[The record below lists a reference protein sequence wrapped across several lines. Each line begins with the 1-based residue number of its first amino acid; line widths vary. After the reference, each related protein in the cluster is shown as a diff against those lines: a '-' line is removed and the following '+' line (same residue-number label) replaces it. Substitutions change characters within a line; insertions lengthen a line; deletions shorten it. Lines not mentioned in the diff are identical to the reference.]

1 MRLFD
6 AILDANRR
14 AASGEA
20 ASGIRPAD
28 FPDEMPLIALTCI
41 DPRLNRLM
49 PEVLGIPEDQF
60 IWLRNAGN
68 IIFGTT
74 SSMTRTLALA
84 CAVKGGK
91 EIAIIGHTD
100 CKVRQTSVL
109 QLTDRFRDLG
119 IKREQLPENLN
130 EFFGLF
136 ASERQNVLRGVEFV
150 RQSPLIGPRIPV
162 HGLLVDVETGKLE
175 WVVNGYEALDRSTTA
190 QPSAPLATTMPEF
203 KLAEMKFPD
212 VKIGEVQ
219 TPQQPA
225 YVPSAASPPQPPQ
238 GSTESRPT
246 VRRVPHPAQPDEL
259 SATAIPE
266 QAAAQSVKPKFSVP
280 KLDPQALFKIV
291 GVDKK
296 VYGPVTGQEIL
307 QWMTEGRVQLST
319 LIQKIGNKKWQQV
332 AELLAKDLPQDIPIP
347 PGLRRPFM
355 HSQDDQPK

>member
-6 AILDANRR
+6 AILEANRR
-14 AASGEA
+14 AANGDA
-20 ASGIRPAD
+20 MAGIRPAD
-28 FPDEMPLIALTCI
+28 FPDSLPLVAVTCI

-119 IKREQLPENLN
+119 INRAQLPENLN

-136 ASERQNVLRGVEFV
+136 ASERQNVLRGVEFI

-162 HGLLVDVETGKLE
+162 HGLLVDIENGKLE
-175 WVVNGYEALDRSTTA
+175 WVVNGYEALERATA
-190 QPSAPLATTMPEF
+190 TQPALVPSMPEF
-203 KLAEMKFPD
+203 KLGEMKFPD

-219 TPQQPA
+219 VPQRPVSAPASISAPTP
-225 YVPSAASPPQPPQ
+225 VH
-238 GSTESRPT
+238 
-246 VRRVPHPAQPDEL
+246 VPHPAEPDEL
-259 SATAIPE
+259 PHAPAPE
-266 QAAAQSVKPKFSVP
+266 QAGAHRAKPRFSMP

-291 GVDKK
+291 GADKK
-296 VYGPVTGQEIL
+296 IYGPVSGQEIA

-347 PGLRRPFM
+347 PPLRRPFI
-355 HSQDDQPK
+355 HQQDDEPK